1 MLLCV
6 RGLNDE
12 DRHIPSKLRINVED
26 PEDINR
32 EQNLE
37 RFSIIDITFNT
48 SSLDFKVHKYAN

>member
-12 DRHIPSKLRINVED
+12 DRHIPSKLRINVEN

-37 RFSIIDITFNT
+37 RFYHN
-48 SSLDFKVHKYAN
+48 